1 MFERAQAVLKEKGLN
16 PKSFEMQCAVYRDY
30 DVGTR
35 YILQSSPW

>member
-30 DVGTR
+30 DVGVD
-35 YILQSSPW
+35 YIL